1 MASRV
6 TIGQAAQLRYLET
19 YANRQTHSHKHP
31 EDQERVNMSTPIYLD
46 LVAMVAPA
54 LSLWLLIRQKPSFV
68 GIARRNLI
76 RLNIYFF
83 LILAADIDRI
93 LAQSSIATYVMLFG
107 FFLVAMNF
115 GHAAAVVQ
123 FCPDARTWGESM
135 KIILKRTMLF
145 PLFLLIL
152 GTWLA
157 VTLTF
162 EPVTSSLTMYG
173 NEAYVLPAFP
183 SWYIALTAAVAA
195 PIILY
200 PSLLLLSSLRRAQTS
215 YTRNSLLLM
224 LSSWLCFPTVGL
236 VVFFLLSPMIPFSYE
251 LGLIISSA
259 LYCLLAISIRTLPGT
274 TRFLK
279 SSLFPQSLI
288 KLGKRYLVLH
298 DSGMRSISFLSS
310 AFRSTIEAGA
320 KVVLKSPATWLVEG
334 LSRNDSRFNEWAEN
348 GKFVTSSASSDDK
361 RSGKEG
367 LSDKFGLSQTA
378 TVFVKE
384 LERQDL
390 QDSIMSNPS
399 DSRNEPEAEVLLL
412 ESSQAPRPQV
422 AEFLQKN
429 GDVELV
435 NLSEASDP
443 FSTLVN
449 MDHPRIEGSK
459 ILLEYSSNSNFED
472 LVKKFFDEGIANA
485 EMCALF
491 TSKSSKLYRALKGK
505 RMVRIVAASS
515 LVSAPD
521 ESPDG
526 EIQIP
531 DKELGLVTSLVTN
544 LFENNKSVALS
555 FVFDSI
561 SELIRGE
568 RWEQVYSGIK
578 QLIELLSP
586 STVTAIFLVNKE
598 TTEGRFLGALR
609 GLFSVQMRLD
619 DTENQGLRVVK
630 AEF

>member
-1 MASRV
+1 
-6 TIGQAAQLRYLET
+6 
-19 YANRQTHSHKHP
+19 
-31 EDQERVNMSTPIYLD
+31 MSTPVYLD

-83 LILAADIDRI
+83 LILAADIGRI
-93 LAQSSIATYVMLFG
+93 IAQSSIATYVMLVG

-115 GHAAAVVQ
+115 GHAAAVVEL
-123 FCPDARTWGESM
+123 CPDARTWGESM

-152 GTWLA
+152 GIWLA

-162 EPVTSSLTMYG
+162 EPVTSSLTTYG

-183 SWYIALTAAVAA
+183 TWYIALTVAVAA
-195 PIILY
+195 PVVLY
-200 PSLLLLSSLRRAQTS
+200 PSLLLLSSLRRAQAS

-251 LGLIISSA
+251 LGLILSSA

-279 SSLFPQSLI
+279 TSLFPQSLI
-288 KLGKRYLVLH
+288 KFGKRYLVLH
-298 DSGMRSISFLSS
+298 DTSMRSISFLSS

-320 KVVLKSPATWLVEG
+320 KVVLRSPATWLVEG
-334 LSRNDSRFNEWAEN
+334 LSRNDSRFKEWAEN
-348 GKFVTSSASSDDK
+348 GKFVTSAHSDDK
-361 RSGKEG
+361 RFAKEG

-390 QDSIMSNPS
+390 LDSVVSIAS

-422 AEFLQKN
+422 ADFLQKN

-449 MDHPRIEGSK
+449 LDHQRIEGSK
-459 ILLEYSSNSNFED
+459 ILLEYSSNSGFED

-485 EMCALF
+485 EMCTLF

-505 RMVRIVAASS
+505 RMVRIIAASS

-521 ESPDG
+521 ELPDG

-531 DKELGLVTSLVTN
+531 DKELGLVTSLVTD

-561 SELIRGE
+561 TELIRGE
-568 RWEQVYSGIK
+568 RWEQIYSGIK
-578 QLIELLSP
+578 QLIELLNP
-586 STVTAIFLVNKE
+586 STVTAIFLVSKE
-598 TTEGRFLGALR
+598 TTEERFLGALR

>member
-1 MASRV
+1 MKPPPIS
-6 TIGQAAQLRYLET
+6 
-19 YANRQTHSHKHP
+19 NTHSRTPRGPRKG
-31 EDQERVNMSTPIYLD
+31 NMSIPVYLD
-46 LVAMVAPA
+46 LVAMVAPT

-76 RLNIYFF
+76 QLNIYFF

-93 LAQSSIATYVMLFG
+93 LTQSIIAAYVMLAG

-123 FCPDARTWGESM
+123 FCPEARTWGESM
-135 KIILKRTMLF
+135 KVIFKRTMLF

-152 GTWLA
+152 GTWLV
-157 VTLTF
+157 VTLAF
-162 EPVTSSLTMYG
+162 EPVTSSLTFYG

-183 SWYIALTAAVAA
+183 TWYIGFTFAVAA
-195 PIILY
+195 PIVLY
-200 PSLLLLSSLRRAQTS
+200 PSLLLLSSLHRAQTS

-251 LGLIISSA
+251 LGLILSSA

-279 SSLFPQSLI
+279 TSLFPQSLI
-288 KLGKRYLVLH
+288 KFGKRYLVLH
-298 DSGMRSISFLSS
+298 DTSMRSISFLSS

-334 LSRNDSRFNEWAEN
+334 LSRNDSRFKEWAEN
-348 GKFVTSSASSDDK
+348 GKFVTSSAHSDDK
-361 RSGKEG
+361 RSAKEG
-367 LSDKFGLSQTA
+367 LSEKFGLSQTA

-390 QDSIMSNPS
+390 QGSMVSIARDSK
-399 DSRNEPEAEVLLL
+399 NEPEAEVLLL
-412 ESSQAPRPQV
+412 ESNQAPRPQV
-422 AEFLQKN
+422 ADFLQKN

-449 MDHPRIEGSK
+449 LDHPRIEGSK

-485 EMCALF
+485 EMCTLF

-505 RMVRIVAASS
+505 RMVRIIAASS

-521 ESPDG
+521 ELPDG

-531 DKELGLVTSLVTN
+531 DKELGLVTSLVTD

-561 SELIRGE
+561 TELIRGE

-578 QLIELLSP
+578 QLIELLNP
-586 STVTAIFLVNKE
+586 STVTAIFLVSKE
-598 TTEGRFLGALR
+598 TTEERFLGALR

>member
-1 MASRV
+1 
-6 TIGQAAQLRYLET
+6 
-19 YANRQTHSHKHP
+19 
-31 EDQERVNMSTPIYLD
+31 MSTPLYLD

-83 LILAADIDRI
+83 LILAADIGRI
-93 LAQSSIATYVMLFG
+93 IAQSSIATYVMLVG

-123 FCPDARTWGESM
+123 FCPEARTWGESM

-152 GTWLA
+152 GIWLA

-183 SWYIALTAAVAA
+183 TWYIALTVAVAA
-195 PIILY
+195 PVVLY

-251 LGLIISSA
+251 LGLILSSA

-279 SSLFPQSLI
+279 TSLFPQSLI
-288 KLGKRYLVLH
+288 KFGKRYLVLH
-298 DSGMRSISFLSS
+298 DTSMRSISFLSS

-334 LSRNDSRFNEWAEN
+334 LSRNDSRFKEWTEN
-348 GKFVTSSASSDDK
+348 GKFVTSSARSDDK
-361 RSGKEG
+361 RFGKEG

-390 QDSIMSNPS
+390 QGSMVSIARDSK
-399 DSRNEPEAEVLLL
+399 NEPEAEVLLL

-422 AEFLQKN
+422 ADFLQKN

-449 MDHPRIEGSK
+449 LDHPRIEGSK

-485 EMCALF
+485 EMCTLF

-521 ESPDG
+521 ETPDG

-531 DKELGLVTSLVTN
+531 DKELGLVTSLVTD

-561 SELIRGE
+561 TELIRGE

-586 STVTAIFLVNKE
+586 STVTAIFLVSKE
-598 TTEGRFLGALR
+598 TTEERFLGALR

-619 DTENQGLRVVK
+619 DTEGQALRVVK

>member
-1 MASRV
+1 
-6 TIGQAAQLRYLET
+6 
-19 YANRQTHSHKHP
+19 
-31 EDQERVNMSTPIYLD
+31 MSTPLYLD

-83 LILAADIDRI
+83 LILAADIGRI
-93 LAQSSIATYVMLFG
+93 IAQSNIATYVMLVG

-123 FCPDARTWGESM
+123 FCPEARTWGESM

-152 GTWLA
+152 GIWLA

-183 SWYIALTAAVAA
+183 TWYIALTVAVAA
-195 PIILY
+195 PVVLY

-251 LGLIISSA
+251 LGLILSSA

-279 SSLFPQSLI
+279 TSLFPQSLI
-288 KLGKRYLVLH
+288 KFGKRYLVLH
-298 DSGMRSISFLSS
+298 DTSMRSISFLSS

-334 LSRNDSRFNEWAEN
+334 LSRNDSRFKEWAEN
-348 GKFVTSSASSDDK
+348 GKFVTSSAHSDDK
-361 RSGKEG
+361 RSAKEG
-367 LSDKFGLSQTA
+367 LSEKFGLSQTA

-390 QDSIMSNPS
+390 QGSMVSIARDSK
-399 DSRNEPEAEVLLL
+399 NEPEAEVLLL
-412 ESSQAPRPQV
+412 ESNQAPRPQV
-422 AEFLQKN
+422 ADFLQKN

-449 MDHPRIEGSK
+449 LDHPRIEGSK

-485 EMCALF
+485 EMCTLF

-521 ESPDG
+521 ETPDG

-531 DKELGLVTSLVTN
+531 DKELGLVTSLVTD

-561 SELIRGE
+561 TELIRGE

-586 STVTAIFLVNKE
+586 STVTAIFLVSKE
-598 TTEGRFLGALR
+598 TTEERFLGALR

>member
-1 MASRV
+1 
-6 TIGQAAQLRYLET
+6 
-19 YANRQTHSHKHP
+19 
-31 EDQERVNMSTPIYLD
+31 MSTPVYLD

-54 LSLWLLIRQKPSFV
+54 LSILLLIRQKPSFV
-68 GIARRNLI
+68 GIARDNLI

-83 LILAADIDRI
+83 LILAADIYRVM
-93 LAQSSIATYVMLFG
+93 AQSTVATYVMLGG
-107 FFLVAMNF
+107 FALIAMTF
-115 GHAAAVVQ
+115 GHASAVVQ
-123 FCPDARTWGESM
+123 FCPEARTLGESI
-135 KIILKRTMLF
+135 KIILRRTMLF
-145 PLFLLIL
+145 PMFNLTVLL
-152 GTWLA
+152 WLA
-157 VTLTF
+157 VTLTMG
-162 EPVTSSLTMYG
+162 PVTSSLTMYG
-173 NEAYVLPAFP
+173 TEAYVLPTFP
-183 SWYIALTAAVAA
+183 TWYIALTAAVAT
-195 PIILY
+195 PIVLY
-200 PSLLLLSSLRRAQTS
+200 PSLLLLSALRRAQTS

-224 LSSWLCFPTVGL
+224 MASWICFPTVGL
-236 VVFFLLSPMIPFSYE
+236 VVFFLLSPMIPFAYE

-259 LYCLLAISIRTLPGT
+259 LYCMLAISIRTLPRT

-288 KLGKRYLVLH
+288 KFGKRYLILH
-298 DSGMRSISFLSS
+298 DSSMRSISFLSS

-320 KVVLKSPATWLVEG
+320 KVVLNSPATWLVDG
-334 LSRNDSRFNEWAEN
+334 LSRNDSRFNQWAEN
-348 GKFVTSSASSDDK
+348 GKFVTTAANSDEK

-390 QDSIMSNPS
+390 QGSMASIARDSKS
-399 DSRNEPEAEVLLL
+399 EPEAEVLLL
-412 ESSQAPRPQV
+412 ESRKAPRPQV

-429 GDVELV
+429 ADVELV

-449 MDHPRIEGSK
+449 RDHPRIEGSK

-472 LVKKFFDEGIANA
+472 IVGKFFDEGIANA
-485 EMCALF
+485 EMCSLF

-521 ESPDG
+521 ESADG

-531 DKELGLVTSLVTN
+531 DKELGLVTSLVTD

-561 SELIRGE
+561 TELIRGE

-598 TTEGRFLGALR
+598 TTEERFLGALR
-609 GLFSVQMRLD
+609 GLFSVQMRLE
-619 DTENQGLRVVK
+619 DTEGQALRVVK

>member
-1 MASRV
+1 M
-6 TIGQAAQLRYLET
+6 
-19 YANRQTHSHKHP
+19 
-31 EDQERVNMSTPIYLD
+31 
-46 LVAMVAPA
+46 
-54 LSLWLLIRQKPSFV
+54 
-68 GIARRNLI
+68 
-76 RLNIYFF
+76 
-83 LILAADIDRI
+83 
-93 LAQSSIATYVMLFG
+93 AQSTVATYVMLGG
-107 FFLVAMNF
+107 FALIAMTF
-115 GHAAAVVQ
+115 GHASAVVQ
-123 FCPDARTWGESM
+123 FCPEARTLAESI
-135 KIILKRTMLF
+135 KIILRRTMLF
-145 PLFLLIL
+145 PMFNLTVLL
-152 GTWLA
+152 WLA
-157 VTLTF
+157 VTLTMG
-162 EPVTSSLTMYG
+162 PVTSSLTMYG
-173 NEAYVLPAFP
+173 TEAYALPTFP
-183 SWYIALTAAVAA
+183 TWYIALTAAVAA
-195 PIILY
+195 PIVLY
-200 PSLLLLSSLRRAQTS
+200 PSLLLLSALRRAQTS

-224 LSSWLCFPTVGL
+224 LASWICFPTVGL
-236 VVFFLLSPMIPFSYE
+236 VVFFLLSPMIPFAYE

-259 LYCLLAISIRTLPGT
+259 LYCMLVISIRTLPGT

-288 KLGKRYLVLH
+288 KFGKRYLILH
-298 DSGMRSISFLSS
+298 DTSMRSISFLSS

-320 KVVLKSPATWLVEG
+320 KVVLNSPATWLVDG
-334 LSRNDSRFNEWAEN
+334 LSRNDSRFNQWAEN
-348 GKFVTSSASSDDK
+348 GKFVTTSANSDEK

-390 QDSIMSNPS
+390 QGSMASIARDSKS
-399 DSRNEPEAEVLLL
+399 ELEAEVLLL
-412 ESSQAPRPQV
+412 ESRKAPRPQV

-429 GDVELV
+429 ADVELV

-449 MDHPRIEGSK
+449 RDHPRIEGSK

-472 LVKKFFDEGIANA
+472 IVRKFFDEGIANA

-521 ESPDG
+521 ESADG

-531 DKELGLVTSLVTN
+531 DKELGLVTSLITD

-555 FVFDSI
+555 IVFDSI
-561 SELIRGE
+561 VELIRGE

-619 DTENQGLRVVK
+619 ETEGQGLTVVK
-630 AEF
+630 SEF

>member
-1 MASRV
+1 
-6 TIGQAAQLRYLET
+6 
-19 YANRQTHSHKHP
+19 
-31 EDQERVNMSTPIYLD
+31 MSIPVYLD

-54 LSLWLLIRQKPSFV
+54 LSLVLLVRQKPSFV
-68 GIARRNLI
+68 GIAQRNLI

-93 LAQSSIATYVMLFG
+93 LTQSILATYVMLVG

-123 FCPDARTWGESM
+123 FCPEARTWGESM
-135 KIILKRTMLF
+135 RIILKRTVLF

-157 VTLTF
+157 VTLTI
-162 EPVTSSLTMYG
+162 EPVTSSLTSYG
-173 NEAYVLPAFP
+173 NEAYVLPVFP
-183 SWYIALTAAVAA
+183 TWYVALTAAFAV
-195 PIILY
+195 PIVLY
-200 PSLLLLSSLRRAQTS
+200 PSLLLLSSLRRVQTS

-236 VVFFLLSPMIPFSYE
+236 VIFFLLSPGIPFSYE
-251 LGLIISSA
+251 MGLIISSS
-259 LYCLLAISIRTLPGT
+259 LYCLLAISLRTLPGT

-288 KLGKRYLVLH
+288 KFGKRYLVLH
-298 DSGMRSISFLSS
+298 DTGTRTISFLSS

-320 KVVLKSPATWLVEG
+320 RVVLKSPATWLVEG
-334 LSRNDSRFNEWAEN
+334 LSHNDSRFNEWAEN
-348 GKFVTSSASSDDK
+348 GKFVKSSAGSDDK
-361 RSGKEG
+361 KSGNEG

-378 TVFVKE
+378 TVFVRE

-390 QDSIMSNPS
+390 QGSMGSMARESKP
-399 DSRNEPEAEVLLL
+399 NEPEAEMFLL
-412 ESSQAPRPQV
+412 ESSQAPRLQV
-422 AEFLQKN
+422 ADFLQRN
-429 GDVELV
+429 RDVELV

-449 MDHPRIEGSK
+449 LDHQKMEGSK
-459 ILLEYSSNSNFED
+459 ILLEYSSNANFED
-472 LVKKFFDEGIANA
+472 VVNKFFDEGIANA

-505 RMVRIVAASS
+505 RMVRVVAASS
-515 LVSAPD
+515 LVSVPD
-521 ESPDG
+521 ELPDG

-531 DKELGLVTSLVTN
+531 DKELGLVTSLLTE
-544 LFENNKSVALS
+544 FYENNKSVALS

-561 SELIRGE
+561 TELIRGE
-568 RWEQVYSGIK
+568 RWEQVYAGIK
-578 QLIELLSP
+578 QLIELLNP
-586 STVTAIFLVNKE
+586 STITAIFLVN
-598 TTEGRFLGALR
+598 TEPTEPRFLGALR
-609 GLFSVQMRLD
+609 GLFSVQMKLG
-619 DTENQGLRVVK
+619 EVGSQALRVAK

>member
-1 MASRV
+1 
-6 TIGQAAQLRYLET
+6 
-19 YANRQTHSHKHP
+19 
-31 EDQERVNMSTPIYLD
+31 MSIPVYLD
-46 LVAMVAPA
+46 LVAMLAPA
-54 LSLWLLIRQKPSFV
+54 LSLWLLVRQKPSFV

-83 LILAADIDRI
+83 LILAADIGRI
-93 LAQSSIATYVMLFG
+93 LTQSILATYIMLVG

-123 FCPDARTWGESM
+123 FCPEARTWGESVR
-135 KIILKRTMLF
+135 IIFKRTMLF

-152 GTWLA
+152 GAWLA
-157 VTLTF
+157 VTLAF
-162 EPVTSSLTMYG
+162 EPVTSSLTSYG
-173 NEAYVLPAFP
+173 NEAYVLPSFP
-183 SWYIALTAAVAA
+183 TWYIAFTAIIAI
-195 PIILY
+195 PIVLY
-200 PSLLLLSSLRRAQTS
+200 PSLLLLSSMSRAQPS

-236 VVFFLLSPMIPFSYE
+236 VIFFLLSPTIPFSYE
-251 LGLIISSA
+251 LGLIISSS
-259 LYCLLAISIRTLPGT
+259 LYCLLAISLRTLPGT

-279 SSLFPQSLI
+279 GSFFPQSLI
-288 KLGKRYLVLH
+288 KFGKRYLVLH
-298 DSGMRSISFLSS
+298 DTGTRSISFLSS

-320 KVVLKSPATWLVEG
+320 RVVLKSPATWLVEG
-334 LSRNDSRFNEWAEN
+334 LSHNDSRFREWTEN
-348 GKFVTSSASSDDK
+348 GKFVTSSAGPDDRK
-361 RSGKEG
+361 SGSEG

-378 TVFVKE
+378 TVFVRE

-390 QDSIMSNPS
+390 QGLMGSIAKESKP
-399 DSRNEPEAEVLLL
+399 NEPDAEMFLL

-422 AEFLQKN
+422 ADFLQRN
-429 GDVELV
+429 RDLELV

-443 FSTLVN
+443 FSALVN
-449 MDHPRIEGSK
+449 LNHQKMEGSK
-459 ILLEYSSNSNFED
+459 ILLEYSSNANFED
-472 LVKKFFDEGIANA
+472 LVSKFFDEGIANA

-505 RMVRIVAASS
+505 RMVRVVAASS
-515 LVSAPD
+515 LVSVPD
-521 ESPDG
+521 ELPGG

-531 DKELGLVTSLVTN
+531 DKELGLVTSLVTE
-544 LFENNKSVALS
+544 FYENNTSVALS

-578 QLIELLSP
+578 QLIELLNP
-586 STVTAIFLVNKE
+586 STITAIFLVNTE
-598 TTEGRFLGALR
+598 TTEPRFLGALR
-609 GLFSVQMRLD
+609 GLFSVQMKLG
-619 DTENQGLRVVK
+619 EVGSQPLRVAK

>member
-1 MASRV
+1 
-6 TIGQAAQLRYLET
+6 
-19 YANRQTHSHKHP
+19 
-31 EDQERVNMSTPIYLD
+31 MSTPLYLD

-83 LILAADIDRI
+83 LILAADIGRI
-93 LAQSSIATYVMLFG
+93 IAQSSIATYVMLVG

-123 FCPDARTWGESM
+123 FCPEARTWGESM

-152 GTWLA
+152 GIWLA

-183 SWYIALTAAVAA
+183 TWYIALTVAVAA
-195 PIILY
+195 PVVLY

-251 LGLIISSA
+251 LGLILSSA

-279 SSLFPQSLI
+279 TSLFPQSLI
-288 KLGKRYLVLH
+288 KFGKRYLVLH
-298 DSGMRSISFLSS
+298 DTSMRSISFLSS

-320 KVVLKSPATWLVEG
+320 KVVLKSSATWLVDG
-334 LSRNDSRFNEWAEN
+334 LSRNDSRFKEWTEN
-348 GKFVTSSASSDDK
+348 GKFVTSSARSDDK
-361 RSGKEG
+361 RFGKEG

-390 QDSIMSNPS
+390 QGSMVSIARDSK
-399 DSRNEPEAEVLLL
+399 NEPEAEVLLL

-422 AEFLQKN
+422 ADFLQKN

-449 MDHPRIEGSK
+449 LDHPRIEGSK

-485 EMCALF
+485 EMCTLF

-521 ESPDG
+521 ETPDG

-531 DKELGLVTSLVTN
+531 DKELGLVTSLVTD

-561 SELIRGE
+561 TELIRGE

-586 STVTAIFLVNKE
+586 STVTAIFLVSKE
-598 TTEGRFLGALR
+598 TTEERFLGALR

>member
-1 MASRV
+1 
-6 TIGQAAQLRYLET
+6 
-19 YANRQTHSHKHP
+19 
-31 EDQERVNMSTPIYLD
+31 MSTPLYLD

-83 LILAADIDRI
+83 LILAADIGRI
-93 LAQSSIATYVMLFG
+93 IAQSNIATYVMLVG

-123 FCPDARTWGESM
+123 FCPEARTWGESM

-152 GTWLA
+152 GIWLA

-183 SWYIALTAAVAA
+183 TWYIAFTVAVAV
-195 PIILY
+195 PVVLY

-224 LSSWLCFPTVGL
+224 LSSWLCFPTAGL

-279 SSLFPQSLI
+279 TSLFPQSLI
-288 KLGKRYLVLH
+288 KFRKRYLVLH
-298 DSGMRSISFLSS
+298 DTSMRSISFLSS

-320 KVVLKSPATWLVEG
+320 KVVLKSSAAWLVEG
-334 LSRNDSRFNEWAEN
+334 LSRNDSRFKEWTEN
-348 GKFVTSSASSDDK
+348 GKFVTFSARSDDK
-361 RSGKEG
+361 RFGKEG

-390 QDSIMSNPS
+390 QGSMVSIARDSK
-399 DSRNEPEAEVLLL
+399 NEPEAEVLLL

-422 AEFLQKN
+422 ADFLQKN

-449 MDHPRIEGSK
+449 LDHPRIEGSK

-472 LVKKFFDEGIANA
+472 LVKKLFDEGIANA
-485 EMCALF
+485 EMCTLF

-521 ESPDG
+521 ETPDG

-531 DKELGLVTSLVTN
+531 DKELGLVTSLVTD

-561 SELIRGE
+561 TELIRGE

-586 STVTAIFLVNKE
+586 STVTAIFLVSKE
-598 TTEGRFLGALR
+598 TTEERFLGALR

-619 DTENQGLRVVK
+619 DTEGQALRVVK

>member
-1 MASRV
+1 
-6 TIGQAAQLRYLET
+6 
-19 YANRQTHSHKHP
+19 
-31 EDQERVNMSTPIYLD
+31 MSTPVYLD
-46 LVAMVAPA
+46 LVAMISPA
-54 LSLWLLIRQKPSFV
+54 LSIWLLIRQKPSFV
-68 GIARRNLI
+68 GIALRNLI
-76 RLNIYFF
+76 AVNIYFF

-93 LAQSSIATYVMLFG
+93 LAQSTIATFVMLVG
-107 FFLVAMNF
+107 FFLAATNF

-123 FCPDARTWGESM
+123 FCPEARTWGESM
-135 KIILKRTMLF
+135 KVIFKRTILF

-162 EPVTSSLTMYG
+162 VPVTSSLTSYG

-183 SWYIALTAAVAA
+183 TWYITFSVALAV
-195 PIILY
+195 PIVLY

-236 VVFFLLSPMIPFSYE
+236 AVFFLLSPIIPFSYE

-288 KLGKRYLVLH
+288 KFGKRYLVLH
-298 DSGMRSISFLSS
+298 DAGMRTITFLSS
-310 AFRSTIEAGA
+310 AFRSTIDAGA
-320 KVVLKSPATWLVEG
+320 KVVLKSSAPWLVEG
-334 LSRNDSRFNEWAEN
+334 LSRNDSRFNEWTEN

-361 RSGKEG
+361 RSGREG

-390 QDSIMSNPS
+390 QGSMGSIARDSK
-399 DSRNEPEAEVLLL
+399 NEPEAEVLLL
-412 ESSQAPRPQV
+412 ESSKAPRPQV

-429 GDVELV
+429 RDVELV

-449 MDHPRIEGSK
+449 LDHPRIEGSK

-485 EMCALF
+485 EMCTLF

-505 RMVRIVAASS
+505 RMLRIVAASS

-531 DKELGLVTSLVTN
+531 DKELGLVTSLVTD
-544 LFENNKSVALS
+544 FYEHNKSVALS
-555 FVFDSI
+555 LVFDSI
-561 SELIRGE
+561 TELIRGE

-586 STVTAIFLVNKE
+586 STITAIFLVNTE
-598 TTEGRFLGALR
+598 TTEPRFLGALR
-609 GLFSVQMRLD
+609 GLFSVQMKLG
-619 DTENQGLRVVK
+619 EVGSQALRVVK

>member
-1 MASRV
+1 
-6 TIGQAAQLRYLET
+6 
-19 YANRQTHSHKHP
+19 
-31 EDQERVNMSTPIYLD
+31 MSTPVYLD

-93 LAQSSIATYVMLFG
+93 LAQNTIATYAMLIG

-123 FCPDARTWGESM
+123 FCPEARTWGESM

-152 GTWLA
+152 GTWL
-157 VTLTF
+157 VITLAF
-162 EPVTSSLTMYG
+162 EPVTSSLTSYG
-173 NEAYVLPAFP
+173 NEAYALPSFP
-183 SWYIALTAAVAA
+183 SWYVALTAILAI

-200 PSLLLLSSLRRAQTS
+200 PSLLLLSSLRHAQTS

-236 VVFFLLSPMIPFSYE
+236 VIFFLLSPMIPFSYE

-259 LYCLLAISIRTLPGT
+259 LYCLLAISLRTLPGT

-288 KLGKRYLVLH
+288 KFGKRYLVLH
-298 DSGMRSISFLSS
+298 DSGMRTISFLSS
-310 AFRSTIEAGA
+310 AFRSTIDAGA

-348 GKFVTSSASSDDK
+348 GKFVTASAGSEDK
-361 RSGKEG
+361 KSGNEG

-390 QDSIMSNPS
+390 KGLMGSIAKESKNP
-399 DSRNEPEAEVLLL
+399 DEPEAEMFLL
-412 ESSQAPRPQV
+412 ESSQAPRLQV
-422 AEFLQKN
+422 ADFLQMN
-429 GDVELV
+429 RDVELV

-449 MDHPRIEGSK
+449 LNHQKMEGSK
-459 ILLEYSSNSNFED
+459 ILLEYSSNANFED
-472 LVKKFFDEGIANA
+472 LVSKFFDEGIANA

-505 RMVRIVAASS
+505 RMVRVVAASS
-515 LVSAPD
+515 LVSVPD
-521 ESPDG
+521 ELPDG

-531 DKELGLVTSLVTN
+531 DKELGLVTSLVTE
-544 LFENNKSVALS
+544 FYENNKSVALS

-586 STVTAIFLVNKE
+586 STITAIFLVNTE
-598 TTEGRFLGALR
+598 TTEPRFLGALK
-609 GLFSVQMRLD
+609 GLFSVQMKLG
-619 DTENQGLRVVK
+619 EVGNQALRVAK

>member
-1 MASRV
+1 
-6 TIGQAAQLRYLET
+6 
-19 YANRQTHSHKHP
+19 
-31 EDQERVNMSTPIYLD
+31 MSTPIYLD

-390 QDSIMSNPS
+390 QDSIVSNPS

-449 MDHPRIEGSK
+449 LDHPRIEGSK

>member
-1 MASRV
+1 
-6 TIGQAAQLRYLET
+6 
-19 YANRQTHSHKHP
+19 
-31 EDQERVNMSTPIYLD
+31 MSTPIYLD

-54 LSLWLLIRQKPSFV
+54 LSIWLLTRQKPSFV
-68 GIARRNLI
+68 GIARHNLI

-93 LAQSSIATYVMLFG
+93 LTQSTIATYVMLVG
-107 FFLVAMNF
+107 FSLIAMNF

-123 FCPDARTWGESM
+123 FCPEAKTLGESL
-135 KIILKRTMLF
+135 KIIFKRTMLF

-152 GTWLA
+152 GIWLA

-173 NEAYVLPAFP
+173 NEAYVVPSFP
-183 SWYIALTAAVAA
+183 TWYLALTVAVAA
-195 PIILY
+195 PVVLY

-236 VVFFLLSPMIPFSYE
+236 VGFFLLSPMIPFSYE

-259 LYCLLAISIRTLPGT
+259 LYGLLAISIRTLPGPA
-274 TRFLK
+274 RFLK
-279 SSLFPQSLI
+279 TGLFPQSLI
-288 KLGKRYLVLH
+288 KFGKRYLVLH
-298 DSGMRSISFLSS
+298 DTSMRSISFLSS

-320 KVVLKSPATWLVEG
+320 KVVFRSPATWLVEG
-334 LSRNDSRFNEWAEN
+334 LSRNDSRFNEWAEK

-390 QDSIMSNPS
+390 QGSMVSIARDSK
-399 DSRNEPEAEVLLL
+399 NEPEAEVLLL
-412 ESSQAPRPQV
+412 ESIQAPRPQV
-422 AEFLQKN
+422 ADFLQKN

-435 NLSEASDP
+435 NLSDASDP

-449 MDHPRIEGSK
+449 LDHRRIEGSK
-459 ILLEYSSNSNFED
+459 ILLEYSSNSNLED

-485 EMCALF
+485 EMCTLF

-521 ESPDG
+521 ELPDG

-531 DKELGLVTSLVTN
+531 DKELGLVTLLVTD

-561 SELIRGE
+561 TELIRGE

-598 TTEGRFLGALR
+598 TTEERFLGALR

-619 DTENQGLRVVK
+619 DTEGQALRVVK

>member
-1 MASRV
+1 
-6 TIGQAAQLRYLET
+6 
-19 YANRQTHSHKHP
+19 
-31 EDQERVNMSTPIYLD
+31 MSTPLYLD

-83 LILAADIDRI
+83 LILAADIGRI
-93 LAQSSIATYVMLFG
+93 IAQSSIATYVMLVG

-123 FCPDARTWGESM
+123 FCPEARTWGESM

-152 GTWLA
+152 GIWLA

-183 SWYIALTAAVAA
+183 TWYIALTVAVAA
-195 PIILY
+195 PVVLY

-251 LGLIISSA
+251 LGLILSSA

-279 SSLFPQSLI
+279 TSLFPQSLI
-288 KLGKRYLVLH
+288 KFGKRYLVLH
-298 DSGMRSISFLSS
+298 DTSMRSISFLSS

-320 KVVLKSPATWLVEG
+320 KVVLKSSAAWLVEG
-334 LSRNDSRFNEWAEN
+334 LSRNDSRFKEWTEN
-348 GKFVTSSASSDDK
+348 GKFVTSSARSDDK
-361 RSGKEG
+361 RFGKEG

-390 QDSIMSNPS
+390 QGSMVSIARDSK
-399 DSRNEPEAEVLLL
+399 NEPEAEVLLL

-422 AEFLQKN
+422 ADFLQKN

-449 MDHPRIEGSK
+449 LDHPKIEGSK

-485 EMCALF
+485 EMCTLF

-521 ESPDG
+521 ETPDG

-531 DKELGLVTSLVTN
+531 DKELGLVTSLVTD

-561 SELIRGE
+561 TELIRGE

-586 STVTAIFLVNKE
+586 STVTAIFLVSKE
-598 TTEGRFLGALR
+598 TTEERFLGALR

-619 DTENQGLRVVK
+619 DTEGQALRVVK

>member
-1 MASRV
+1 
-6 TIGQAAQLRYLET
+6 
-19 YANRQTHSHKHP
+19 
-31 EDQERVNMSTPIYLD
+31 MSTPLYLD

-83 LILAADIDRI
+83 LILAADIGRI
-93 LAQSSIATYVMLFG
+93 IAQSSIATYVMLVG

-123 FCPDARTWGESM
+123 FCPEARTWGESM

-152 GTWLA
+152 GIWLA

-183 SWYIALTAAVAA
+183 TWYIALTVAVAA
-195 PIILY
+195 PVVLY

-251 LGLIISSA
+251 LGLILSSA

-279 SSLFPQSLI
+279 TSLFPQGLI
-288 KLGKRYLVLH
+288 KFGKRYLVLH
-298 DSGMRSISFLSS
+298 DTSMRSISFLSS

-320 KVVLKSPATWLVEG
+320 KVVLKSSATWLVDG
-334 LSRNDSRFNEWAEN
+334 LSRNDSRFKEWTEN
-348 GKFVTSSASSDDK
+348 GKFVTSSARSDDK
-361 RSGKEG
+361 RFGKEG

-390 QDSIMSNPS
+390 QGSMVSIARDSK
-399 DSRNEPEAEVLLL
+399 NEPEAEVLLL

-422 AEFLQKN
+422 ADFLQKN

-449 MDHPRIEGSK
+449 LDHPKIEGSK

-485 EMCALF
+485 EMCTLF

-521 ESPDG
+521 ETPDG

-531 DKELGLVTSLVTN
+531 DKELGLVTSLVTD

-561 SELIRGE
+561 TELIRGE

-586 STVTAIFLVNKE
+586 STVTAIFLVSKE
-598 TTEGRFLGALR
+598 TTEERFLGALR

-619 DTENQGLRVVK
+619 DTEGQALRVVK

>member
-1 MASRV
+1 MFIPA
-6 TIGQAAQLRYLET
+6 
-19 YANRQTHSHKHP
+19 
-31 EDQERVNMSTPIYLD
+31 YLD

-54 LSLWLLIRQKPSFV
+54 LSLGLLIRQKPSFV
-68 GIARRNLI
+68 GIAQRNLI

-83 LILAADIDRI
+83 LILAADIGRI
-93 LAQSSIATYVMLFG
+93 LTQSILATYVMLVG

-123 FCPDARTWGESM
+123 FCPEARTWGESM
-135 KIILKRTMLF
+135 RIIFKRTMLF

-152 GTWLA
+152 GAWLA
-157 VTLTF
+157 VTLAF
-162 EPVTSSLTMYG
+162 EPVTSSLTSYG
-173 NEAYVLPAFP
+173 NEAYVLPSFP
-183 SWYIALTAAVAA
+183 TWYIAFTAIIAI
-195 PIILY
+195 PIVLY
-200 PSLLLLSSLRRAQTS
+200 PSLLLLSSMSRAQPS

-236 VVFFLLSPMIPFSYE
+236 VIFFLLSPTIPFSYE
-251 LGLIISSA
+251 LGLIISSS
-259 LYCLLAISIRTLPGT
+259 LYCLLAISLRTLPGT

-279 SSLFPQSLI
+279 GSLFPQSLI
-288 KLGKRYLVLH
+288 KFGKRYLVLH
-298 DSGMRSISFLSS
+298 DTGTRSISFLSS

-320 KVVLKSPATWLVEG
+320 RVVLKSPATWLVEG
-334 LSRNDSRFNEWAEN
+334 LSHNDSRFREWTKN
-348 GKFVTSSASSDDK
+348 GKFVTSSAGPDDK
-361 RSGKEG
+361 KSGSEG

-378 TVFVKE
+378 TVFVRE

-390 QDSIMSNPS
+390 QGLMGSIAKESKP
-399 DSRNEPEAEVLLL
+399 NEPEAEMFLL

-422 AEFLQKN
+422 ADFLQRN
-429 GDVELV
+429 RDLELV

-443 FSTLVN
+443 FSALVN
-449 MDHPRIEGSK
+449 LNHQKMEGSK
-459 ILLEYSSNSNFED
+459 ILLEYSSNANFED
-472 LVKKFFDEGIANA
+472 LVSKFFDEGIANA

-505 RMVRIVAASS
+505 RMVRVVAASS
-515 LVSAPD
+515 LVSVPD
-521 ESPDG
+521 ELPGG

-531 DKELGLVTSLVTN
+531 DKELGLVTSLVTE
-544 LFENNKSVALS
+544 FYENNKSVALS

-586 STVTAIFLVNKE
+586 STITAIFLVNTE
-598 TTEGRFLGALR
+598 TTEPRFLGALR
-609 GLFSVQMRLD
+609 GLFSVQMKLG
-619 DTENQGLRVVK
+619 EVGNQALRVAK

>member
-1 MASRV
+1 
-6 TIGQAAQLRYLET
+6 
-19 YANRQTHSHKHP
+19 
-31 EDQERVNMSTPIYLD
+31 MSTPVYLD

-68 GIARRNLI
+68 GIAQRNLI

-93 LAQSSIATYVMLFG
+93 LSQSVAATYVMLFG
-107 FFLVAMNF
+107 FFLVAMSF

-123 FCPDARTWGESM
+123 LCPEARTWGESM
-135 KIILKRTMLF
+135 RTIFKRTMLF
-145 PLFLLIL
+145 PMFLLTL
-152 GTWLA
+152 GAWLA
-157 VTLTF
+157 VTLAF
-162 EPVTSSLTMYG
+162 DPVTSSLTLYG
-173 NEAYVLPAFP
+173 NESYTLPVFP
-183 SWYIALTAAVAA
+183 TWYIAVTVVLGA

-200 PSLLLLSSLRRAQTS
+200 PTLLLVSSLRHAQTS
-215 YTRNSLLLM
+215 YTRNTLLLM
-224 LSSWLCFPTVGL
+224 LASWFCFPTAGL
-236 VVFFLLSPMIPFSYE
+236 LIFFLISPVIPFSYE

-259 LYCLLAISIRTLPGT
+259 LYCMLAISMRTLPGT

-279 SSLFPQSLI
+279 STLFPQSLI
-288 KLGKRYLVLH
+288 KFGKRYLVLH
-298 DSGMRSISFLSS
+298 DTGSRTISFLSA

-320 KVVLKSPATWLVEG
+320 KVVLKSPSSWLLEG
-334 LSRNDSRFNEWAEN
+334 LSHSDSRFKEWTEN
-348 GKFVTSSASSDDK
+348 GKFVTSSTVSHDK
-361 RSGKEG
+361 SSGKEG

-390 QDSIMSNPS
+390 QGLIGSVAKESKNPS
-399 DSRNEPEAEVLLL
+399 EPEAEVFLL
-412 ESSQAPRPQV
+412 ESSKAPRPQV
-422 AEFLQKN
+422 ADFLQKN
-429 GDVELV
+429 ADVELV

-449 MDHPRIEGSK
+449 IDHPKIEGSK
-459 ILLEYSSNSNFED
+459 ILLEYSSNANFED

-531 DKELGLVTSLVTN
+531 DKELGLVTSLVTDF
-544 LFENNKSVALS
+544 FENNMSVALS

-561 SELIRGE
+561 TELIRGE

-586 STVTAIFLVNKE
+586 PTVTAIFLVNTE
-598 TTEGRFLGALR
+598 TTEPRFLGALR
-609 GLFSVQMRLD
+609 GLFSVQMRLG
-619 DTENQGLRVVK
+619 EPESQALRVTK

>member
-1 MASRV
+1 MR
-6 TIGQAAQLRYLET
+6 
-19 YANRQTHSHKHP
+19 
-31 EDQERVNMSTPIYLD
+31 
-46 LVAMVAPA
+46 
-54 LSLWLLIRQKPSFV
+54 
-68 GIARRNLI
+68 
-76 RLNIYFF
+76 
-83 LILAADIDRI
+83 
-93 LAQSSIATYVMLFG
+93 
-107 FFLVAMNF
+107 
-115 GHAAAVVQ
+115 
-123 FCPDARTWGESM
+123 
-135 KIILKRTMLF
+135 IILKRTVLF

-152 GTWLA
+152 GAWLA

-162 EPVTSSLTMYG
+162 QPVTSSLTSYG

-183 SWYIALTAAVAA
+183 TWYIALTAALAI
-195 PIILY
+195 PIVLY

-236 VVFFLLSPMIPFSYE
+236 VVFFLLSPTIPFAYE
-251 LGLIISSA
+251 LGLVVSSA
-259 LYCLLAISIRTLPGT
+259 FYCLLSVSIRNLPGPT
-274 TRFLK
+274 KFLK

-288 KLGKRYLVLH
+288 KFGKRYLVLH
-298 DSGMRSISFLSS
+298 DTGKRTISFLSS

-320 KVVLKSPATWLVEG
+320 KVVLKSPSTWLVEG

-348 GKFVTSSASSDDK
+348 GRFVTSSAVSDNR
-361 RSGKEG
+361 RSAKEG

-384 LERQDL
+384 LDREDL
-390 QDSIMSNPS
+390 QGSMGSFAKEPKNPS
-399 DSRNEPEAEVLLL
+399 EPEAEVLLL
-412 ESSQAPRPQV
+412 ESSKAPRPQV
-422 AEFLQKN
+422 ADFLQRNK
-429 GDVELV
+429 DVELV
-435 NLSEASDP
+435 NLSDASDP

-449 MDHPRIEGSK
+449 LSHSKIEGSK
-459 ILLEYSSNSNFED
+459 ILIEYSSNSNFED

-515 LVSAPD
+515 LVSTPD

-531 DKELGLVTSLVTN
+531 DKELGLVTSLVTD
-544 LFENNKSVALS
+544 FYENNKSVALS
-555 FVFDSI
+555 LVFDSI

-586 STVTAIFLVNKE
+586 STVTAIFLVNTE
-598 TTEGRFLGALR
+598 TTEPRFLGALR
-609 GLFSVQMRLD
+609 GLFSVQMKLD
-619 DTENQGLRVVK
+619 TGSQALKVAK

>member
-1 MASRV
+1 
-6 TIGQAAQLRYLET
+6 
-19 YANRQTHSHKHP
+19 
-31 EDQERVNMSTPIYLD
+31 MSTPIYLD

-83 LILAADIDRI
+83 LILAADIGRI
-93 LAQSSIATYVMLFG
+93 IAQSSIATYVMLVG

-123 FCPDARTWGESM
+123 FCPEARTWGESM
-135 KIILKRTMLF
+135 KIILKRTMSF

-152 GTWLA
+152 GIWLA

-183 SWYIALTAAVAA
+183 TWYIALTVAVAA
-195 PIILY
+195 PVVLY

-251 LGLIISSA
+251 LGLILSSA

-279 SSLFPQSLI
+279 TSLFPQSLI
-288 KLGKRYLVLH
+288 KFGKRYLVLH
-298 DSGMRSISFLSS
+298 DTSMRSISFLSS

-320 KVVLKSPATWLVEG
+320 KVVLKSSAAWLVEG
-334 LSRNDSRFNEWAEN
+334 LSRNDSRFKEWTEN
-348 GKFVTSSASSDDK
+348 GKFVTFSARSDDK
-361 RSGKEG
+361 RFGKEG

-390 QDSIMSNPS
+390 QGSMVSIARDSK
-399 DSRNEPEAEVLLL
+399 NEPEAEVLLL

-422 AEFLQKN
+422 ADFLQKN

-449 MDHPRIEGSK
+449 LDHPRIEGSK

-485 EMCALF
+485 EMCTLF

-521 ESPDG
+521 ETPDG

-531 DKELGLVTSLVTN
+531 DKELGLVTSLVTD

-561 SELIRGE
+561 TELIRGE

-586 STVTAIFLVNKE
+586 STVTAIFLVSKE
-598 TTEGRFLGALR
+598 TTEERFLGALR

-619 DTENQGLRVVK
+619 DTEGQALRVVK

>member
-1 MASRV
+1 
-6 TIGQAAQLRYLET
+6 
-19 YANRQTHSHKHP
+19 
-31 EDQERVNMSTPIYLD
+31 MSTPVYLD

-83 LILAADIDRI
+83 LILAADIGRI
-93 LAQSSIATYVMLFG
+93 IAQSSIATYVMLVG

-115 GHAAAVVQ
+115 GHAAAVVEL
-123 FCPDARTWGESM
+123 CPDARTWGESM

-152 GTWLA
+152 GIWLA

-162 EPVTSSLTMYG
+162 EPVTSSLTTYG

-183 SWYIALTAAVAA
+183 TWYIALTVAVAA
-195 PIILY
+195 PVVLY
-200 PSLLLLSSLRRAQTS
+200 PSLLLLSSLRRAQAS

-251 LGLIISSA
+251 LGLILSSA

-279 SSLFPQSLI
+279 TGLFPQSLI
-288 KLGKRYLVLH
+288 KFGKRYLVLH
-298 DSGMRSISFLSS
+298 DTSMRSISFLSS

-320 KVVLKSPATWLVEG
+320 KVVLRSPATWLVEG
-334 LSRNDSRFNEWAEN
+334 LSRNDSRFKEWAEN
-348 GKFVTSSASSDDK
+348 GKFVTSAHSDDK
-361 RSGKEG
+361 RFAKEG

-390 QDSIMSNPS
+390 LDSVVSIAS

-422 AEFLQKN
+422 ADFLQKN

-449 MDHPRIEGSK
+449 LDHQRIEGSK
-459 ILLEYSSNSNFED
+459 ILLEYSSNSGFED

-485 EMCALF
+485 EMCTLF

-505 RMVRIVAASS
+505 RMVRIIAASS

-521 ESPDG
+521 ELPDG

-531 DKELGLVTSLVTN
+531 DKELGLVTSLVTD
-544 LFENNKSVALS
+544 LDENNKSVALS

-561 SELIRGE
+561 TELIRGE
-568 RWEQVYSGIK
+568 RWEQIYSGIK
-578 QLIELLSP
+578 QLIELLNP
-586 STVTAIFLVNKE
+586 STVTAIFLVSKE
-598 TTEGRFLGALR
+598 TTEERFLGALR

>member
-1 MASRV
+1 
-6 TIGQAAQLRYLET
+6 
-19 YANRQTHSHKHP
+19 
-31 EDQERVNMSTPIYLD
+31 MSIPVYLD
-46 LVAMVAPA
+46 LVAMIAPA

-68 GIARRNLI
+68 GIAQYNLI

-83 LILAADIDRI
+83 LILAADIGRI
-93 LAQSSIATYVMLFG
+93 LAQSTIATYVMLVG
-107 FFLVAMNF
+107 FSLIAMNF
-115 GHAAAVVQ
+115 GHASAVVQ
-123 FCPDARTWGESM
+123 FCPEARTLGESL
-135 KIILKRTMLF
+135 KIIFRKTMLF

-157 VTLTF
+157 ITLAF

-183 SWYIALTAAVAA
+183 AWYIALTAAVAA
-195 PIILY
+195 PIVLY

-224 LSSWLCFPTVGL
+224 LFSWLCFPTVGL

-259 LYCLLAISIRTLPGT
+259 LYFLLATSIRTLPGT

-279 SSLFPQSLI
+279 SSLFPRSLI
-288 KLGKRYLVLH
+288 KFGKRYLVLH
-298 DSGMRSISFLSS
+298 DTGMRSISFLSS

-320 KVVLKSPATWLVEG
+320 KVVLKSPAAWLVEG

-348 GKFVTSSASSDDK
+348 GKFVTSSTSSDDK
-361 RSGKEG
+361 KSGKEG

-390 QDSIMSNPS
+390 QDSMVLIAR
-399 DSRNEPEAEVLLL
+399 DSKNEPEAEVLLL
-412 ESSQAPRPQV
+412 ESSKAPRRQV

-449 MDHPRIEGSK
+449 LDHPRIEGSK

-505 RMVRIVAASS
+505 RMVRMVAASS

-521 ESPDG
+521 EMPDG

-531 DKELGLVTSLVTN
+531 DKELGLVTSLVTD
-544 LFENNKSVALS
+544 LFENNTSVALS

-561 SELIRGE
+561 AELIRGE
-568 RWEQVYSGIK
+568 RWEQVYSGVK

-619 DTENQGLRVVK
+619 DAEGQGLRVVK
-630 AEF
+630 SEF

>member
-1 MASRV
+1 
-6 TIGQAAQLRYLET
+6 
-19 YANRQTHSHKHP
+19 
-31 EDQERVNMSTPIYLD
+31 MSIPVYLD
-46 LVAMVAPA
+46 LIAMVAPA
-54 LSLWLLIRQKPSFV
+54 LSLVLLVRQKPSFV
-68 GIARRNLI
+68 GIAQRNLI

-93 LAQSSIATYVMLFG
+93 LTQSILATYVMLVG

-123 FCPDARTWGESM
+123 FCPEARTWGESM
-135 KIILKRTMLF
+135 KIILKRTVLF

-162 EPVTSSLTMYG
+162 EPVTSSLTSYG

-183 SWYIALTAAVAA
+183 TWYVALTATLAV
-195 PIILY
+195 PIVLY
-200 PSLLLLSSLRRAQTS
+200 PSLLLLSSLRRVQTS

-236 VVFFLLSPMIPFSYE
+236 VIFFLLSPGIPFSYE
-251 LGLIISSA
+251 LGLIISSS
-259 LYCLLAISIRTLPGT
+259 LYCLLSISLRTLPGT

-288 KLGKRYLVLH
+288 KFGKRYLVLH
-298 DSGMRSISFLSS
+298 DTGTRTISFLSS

-334 LSRNDSRFNEWAEN
+334 LSHNDSRFNEWAEK
-348 GKFVTSSASSDDK
+348 GKFVKSSAGSDDK
-361 RSGKEG
+361 KSGSEG

-378 TVFVKE
+378 TVFVRE

-390 QDSIMSNPS
+390 QGSMGSMAKESKP
-399 DSRNEPEAEVLLL
+399 NEPEAEMFLL

-422 AEFLQKN
+422 ADFLQRN
-429 GDVELV
+429 RDVELV

-449 MDHPRIEGSK
+449 LDHEKMEGSK
-459 ILLEYSSNSNFED
+459 ILLEYSSNANFED
-472 LVKKFFDEGIANA
+472 LVNKFFDEGIANA

-505 RMVRIVAASS
+505 RMVRVVAASS
-515 LVSAPD
+515 LVSVPD
-521 ESPDG
+521 ELPDG

-531 DKELGLVTSLVTN
+531 DKELGLVTSLVTE
-544 LFENNKSVALS
+544 FYENNKSVALGL
-555 FVFDSI
+555 VFDSI
-561 SELIRGE
+561 TELIRGE

-578 QLIELLSP
+578 QLIELLNP
-586 STVTAIFLVNKE
+586 STITAIFLVNTE
-598 TTEGRFLGALR
+598 TTEPRFLGALR
-609 GLFSVQMRLD
+609 GLFSVQMKVG
-619 DTENQGLRVVK
+619 EAGSQALRVAK

>member
-1 MASRV
+1 M
-6 TIGQAAQLRYLET
+6 
-19 YANRQTHSHKHP
+19 
-31 EDQERVNMSTPIYLD
+31 
-46 LVAMVAPA
+46 
-54 LSLWLLIRQKPSFV
+54 
-68 GIARRNLI
+68 
-76 RLNIYFF
+76 YFF
-83 LILAADIDRI
+83 LILAADIERI
-93 LAQSSIATYVMLFG
+93 LAESMLATYVMLVG

-123 FCPDARTWGESM
+123 FCPEARTWGESM
-135 KIILKRTMLF
+135 RIIFKKTMLF

-152 GTWLA
+152 GAWLA

-162 EPVTSSLTMYG
+162 EPVTSSLTSYG
-173 NEAYVLPAFP
+173 NEAYVLPTFP
-183 SWYIALTAAVAA
+183 LWYVALTAAIAV
-195 PIILY
+195 PIVLY
-200 PSLLLLSSLRRAQTS
+200 PSLLLVSSQRHAQTS

-236 VVFFLLSPMIPFSYE
+236 VVFFLLSPTIPFAYE
-251 LGLIISSA
+251 LGLIASSA
-259 LYCLLAISIRTLPGT
+259 LYCLLANSLRTLPGT

-288 KLGKRYLVLH
+288 KFGKRYLVIH
-298 DSGMRSISFLSS
+298 DTGTRAISFLSS
-310 AFRSTIEAGA
+310 AFRSTIDAGA
-320 KVVLKSPATWLVEG
+320 KVVLKSSAPWLVDG
-334 LSRNDSRFNEWAEN
+334 LSRNNSRFNEWTER
-348 GKFVTSSASSDDK
+348 GKFVTISAISADARD
-361 RSGKEG
+361 GKEG

-384 LERQDL
+384 LQRQDL
-390 QDSIMSNPS
+390 QGSMGSIERDSK
-399 DSRNEPEAEVLLL
+399 NEPEAEVLLL

-422 AEFLQKN
+422 VDFLQKN

-435 NLSEASDP
+435 NLTEASDP

-449 MDHPRIEGSK
+449 FDHQKIEGSK
-459 ILLEYSSNSNFED
+459 ILLEYSSNGNFED
-472 LVKKFFDEGIANA
+472 LVRKFFDEGIANA

-521 ESPDG
+521 ELPDG

-531 DKELGLVTSLVTN
+531 DKELGLVTSLVTD

-561 SELIRGE
+561 TELIRGE

-578 QLIELLSP
+578 QLIELLNP

-598 TTEGRFLGALR
+598 TTDARFLGALR

-619 DTENQGLRVVK
+619 ETEGQTVRVAK

>member
-1 MASRV
+1 
-6 TIGQAAQLRYLET
+6 
-19 YANRQTHSHKHP
+19 
-31 EDQERVNMSTPIYLD
+31 MSTPLYLD

-83 LILAADIDRI
+83 LILAADIGRI
-93 LAQSSIATYVMLFG
+93 IAQSSIATYVMLVG

-123 FCPDARTWGESM
+123 FCPEARTWGESM

-152 GTWLA
+152 GIWLA

-183 SWYIALTAAVAA
+183 TWYFALTVAVAA
-195 PIILY
+195 PVVLY
-200 PSLLLLSSLRRAQTS
+200 PSLLILSSLRRAQTS

-251 LGLIISSA
+251 LGLILSSA

-279 SSLFPQSLI
+279 TSLFPQSLI
-288 KLGKRYLVLH
+288 KFGKRYLVLH
-298 DSGMRSISFLSS
+298 DTSMRSISFLSS

-320 KVVLKSPATWLVEG
+320 KVVLKSSATWLVDG
-334 LSRNDSRFNEWAEN
+334 LSRNDSRFKEWTEN
-348 GKFVTSSASSDDK
+348 GKFVTSSARSDDK
-361 RSGKEG
+361 RFGKEG

-390 QDSIMSNPS
+390 QGSMVSIARDSK
-399 DSRNEPEAEVLLL
+399 NEPEAEVLLL

-422 AEFLQKN
+422 ADFLQKN

-449 MDHPRIEGSK
+449 LDHPRIEGSK

-485 EMCALF
+485 EMCTLF

-521 ESPDG
+521 ETPDG

-531 DKELGLVTSLVTN
+531 DKELGLVTSLVTD

-561 SELIRGE
+561 TELIRGE

-598 TTEGRFLGALR
+598 TTEERFLGALR

-619 DTENQGLRVVK
+619 DTEGQALRVVK

>member
-1 MASRV
+1 MA
-6 TIGQAAQLRYLET
+6 
-19 YANRQTHSHKHP
+19 
-31 EDQERVNMSTPIYLD
+31 
-46 LVAMVAPA
+46 APA
-54 LSLWLLIRQKPSFV
+54 LSLWLLIRQKPTFV
-68 GIARRNLI
+68 GIARDNLI

-83 LILAADIDRI
+83 VILVADIDRI
-93 LAQSSIATYVMLFG
+93 LTESILATYAMLIG
-107 FFLVAMNF
+107 FFSVATNF

-123 FCPDARTWGESM
+123 FCPEARNWRESM
-135 KIILKRTMLF
+135 RIIVKRTILF
-145 PLFLLIL
+145 PMFLLIL
-152 GTWLA
+152 GAWLA

-162 EPVTSSLTMYG
+162 DPVTSSLTSYG

-183 SWYIALTAAVAA
+183 TWYIALTAALAV
-195 PIILY
+195 PIVLY
-200 PSLLLLSSLRRAQTS
+200 PSLLLLSSLRRSQTS

-224 LSSWLCFPTVGL
+224 LASWLCFPTVGL
-236 VVFFLLSPMIPFSYE
+236 VVFFLLSPTIPFSYE

-259 LYCLLAISIRTLPGT
+259 LYCLLAISIRNLPGT

-288 KLGKRYLVLH
+288 KFGKRYLVLH
-298 DSGMRSISFLSS
+298 DSGMRTISFLSS

-320 KVVLKSPATWLVEG
+320 RVVLKSPATWLVEG
-334 LSRNDSRFNEWAEN
+334 LSRRDSRFNEWTEN
-348 GKFVTSSASSDDK
+348 GKFVTPSTLSDDK
-361 RSGKEG
+361 GSGKEA

-378 TVFVKE
+378 TVFVRE
-384 LERQDL
+384 LGRQDL
-390 QDSIMSNPS
+390 QDSMGSIAKESKNPG
-399 DSRNEPEAEVLLL
+399 EPEAEVLLL
-412 ESSQAPRPQV
+412 ESSKAPRPQV
-422 AEFLQKN
+422 ADFLKKN

-443 FSTLVN
+443 FSALVN
-449 MDHPRIEGSK
+449 LDHPRLEGSK
-459 ILLEYSSNSNFED
+459 ILLEYSSNANYED

-491 TSKSSKLYRALKGK
+491 TSKSSKLYRSLKGK

-515 LVSAPD
+515 LVSVPD

-531 DKELGLVTSLVTN
+531 DKELGLVTSLVTEF
-544 LFENNKSVALS
+544 FENNMSVALS
-555 FVFDSI
+555 FVFDSTT
-561 SELIRGE
+561 ELNRGE

-578 QLIELLSP
+578 QSIELLSP
-586 STVTAIFLVNKE
+586 STVTAIFLVNTE
-598 TTEGRFLGALR
+598 TTEARFLGALR

-619 DTENQGLRVVK
+619 DTQGQPLRVAK

>member
-1 MASRV
+1 
-6 TIGQAAQLRYLET
+6 
-19 YANRQTHSHKHP
+19 
-31 EDQERVNMSTPIYLD
+31 MSTPLYLD

-83 LILAADIDRI
+83 LILAADIGRI
-93 LAQSSIATYVMLFG
+93 IAQSSIATYVMLVG

-123 FCPDARTWGESM
+123 FCPEARTWGESM

-152 GTWLA
+152 GIWLA

-183 SWYIALTAAVAA
+183 TWYIALTVAVAA
-195 PIILY
+195 PVILY

-251 LGLIISSA
+251 LGLILSSA

-279 SSLFPQSLI
+279 TSLFPQSLI
-288 KLGKRYLVLH
+288 KFGKRYLVLH
-298 DSGMRSISFLSS
+298 DTSMRSISFLSS

-320 KVVLKSPATWLVEG
+320 KVVLKSSAAWLVEG
-334 LSRNDSRFNEWAEN
+334 LSRNDSRFKEWTEN
-348 GKFVTSSASSDDK
+348 GKFVTSSARSDDK
-361 RSGKEG
+361 RFGKEG

-390 QDSIMSNPS
+390 QGSMVSIARDSK
-399 DSRNEPEAEVLLL
+399 NEPEAEVLLL

-422 AEFLQKN
+422 ADFLQKN

-449 MDHPRIEGSK
+449 LDHPKIEGSK

-485 EMCALF
+485 EMCTLF

-521 ESPDG
+521 ETPDG

-531 DKELGLVTSLVTN
+531 DKELGLVTSLVTD

-561 SELIRGE
+561 TELIRGE

-586 STVTAIFLVNKE
+586 STVTAIFLVSKE
-598 TTEGRFLGALR
+598 TTEERFLGALR

-619 DTENQGLRVVK
+619 DTEGQALRVVK

>member
-1 MASRV
+1 
-6 TIGQAAQLRYLET
+6 
-19 YANRQTHSHKHP
+19 
-31 EDQERVNMSTPIYLD
+31 MSIPVYLD
-46 LVAMVAPA
+46 LVAMVAPT

-76 RLNIYFF
+76 QLNIYFF

-93 LAQSSIATYVMLFG
+93 LTQSIIAAYVMLAG

-123 FCPDARTWGESM
+123 FCPEARTWGESM
-135 KIILKRTMLF
+135 KVIFKRTMLF

-152 GTWLA
+152 GTWLV
-157 VTLTF
+157 VTLAF
-162 EPVTSSLTMYG
+162 EPVTSSLTFYG

-183 SWYIALTAAVAA
+183 TWYIGFTFAVAA
-195 PIILY
+195 PIVLY
-200 PSLLLLSSLRRAQTS
+200 PSLLLLSSLHRAQSS

-251 LGLIISSA
+251 LGLILSSA
-259 LYCLLAISIRTLPGT
+259 LYWLLAISIRTLPGT

-279 SSLFPQSLI
+279 TSLFPQSLI
-288 KLGKRYLVLH
+288 KFGKRYLVLH
-298 DSGMRSISFLSS
+298 DTSMRSISFLSS
-310 AFRSTIEAGA
+310 AFRSIIEAGA

-334 LSRNDSRFNEWAEN
+334 LSRNDSRFKEWAEN
-348 GKFVTSSASSDDK
+348 GKFVTSSAHSDDK
-361 RSGKEG
+361 RSAKEG
-367 LSDKFGLSQTA
+367 LSEKFGLSQTA

-390 QDSIMSNPS
+390 QGSMVSIARDSK
-399 DSRNEPEAEVLLL
+399 NEPEAEVLLL
-412 ESSQAPRPQV
+412 ESNQAPRPQV
-422 AEFLQKN
+422 ADFLQKN

-449 MDHPRIEGSK
+449 LDHPRIEGSK

-485 EMCALF
+485 EMCTLF

-505 RMVRIVAASS
+505 RMVRIIAASS

-521 ESPDG
+521 ELPDG

-531 DKELGLVTSLVTN
+531 DKELGLVTSLVTD

-561 SELIRGE
+561 TELIRGE

-578 QLIELLSP
+578 QMIELLNP
-586 STVTAIFLVNKE
+586 STVTAIFLVSKE
-598 TTEGRFLGALR
+598 TTEERFLGALR

>member
-1 MASRV
+1 
-6 TIGQAAQLRYLET
+6 
-19 YANRQTHSHKHP
+19 
-31 EDQERVNMSTPIYLD
+31 MSTPVYLD
-46 LVAMVAPA
+46 LVAMAATA
-54 LSLWLLIRQKPSFV
+54 LSLWLLVRQKPSFV

-93 LAQSSIATYVMLFG
+93 LAQNIIATYIMLIG

-123 FCPDARTWGESM
+123 FCPEARTWGESM

-157 VTLTF
+157 VTLAF
-162 EPVTSSLTMYG
+162 EPVTSSLTSYG
-173 NEAYVLPAFP
+173 NEAYVLPSFP
-183 SWYIALTAAVAA
+183 SWYIALTVVLAI

-236 VVFFLLSPMIPFSYE
+236 VIFFLLSPIIPFSYE
-251 LGLIISSA
+251 MGLIISSA
-259 LYCLLAISIRTLPGT
+259 LYCLLAFSIRTLPGT

-288 KLGKRYLVLH
+288 KFGKRYLVLH
-298 DSGMRSISFLSS
+298 DTGMRTISFLSS
-310 AFRSTIEAGA
+310 AFRSTIDAGA
-320 KVVLKSPATWLVEG
+320 RVVLKSPASWLVEG
-334 LSRNDSRFNEWAEN
+334 LSHNDSRFNEWAEN
-348 GKFVTSSASSDDK
+348 GKFVTSSAGSDDK
-361 RSGKEG
+361 KSGSEG

-378 TVFVKE
+378 TVFVRE

-390 QDSIMSNPS
+390 QGSMGLITKDSKNP
-399 DSRNEPEAEVLLL
+399 NEPEAEMFLL

-422 AEFLQKN
+422 ADFLQRN
-429 GDVELV
+429 RDVELV

-449 MDHPRIEGSK
+449 LDHQKMEGSK
-459 ILLEYSSNSNFED
+459 ILLEYSSNANFED
-472 LVKKFFDEGIANA
+472 LVNKFFDEGIANA

-505 RMVRIVAASS
+505 RMMRMVAASS
-515 LVSAPD
+515 LVSVPD
-521 ESPDG
+521 ELPDG

-531 DKELGLVTSLVTN
+531 DKELGLVTSLVTE
-544 LFENNKSVALS
+544 FYENNKSVALS

-561 SELIRGE
+561 TELIRGE

-586 STVTAIFLVNKE
+586 STITAIFLVNTE
-598 TTEGRFLGALR
+598 TTEPRFLGALR
-609 GLFSVQMRLD
+609 GMFSVQMKLG
-619 DTENQGLRVVK
+619 EVGSQPLRVAK
-630 AEF
+630 SEF

>member
-1 MASRV
+1 
-6 TIGQAAQLRYLET
+6 
-19 YANRQTHSHKHP
+19 
-31 EDQERVNMSTPIYLD
+31 MSIPVYLD

-54 LSLWLLIRQKPSFV
+54 LSLWLLFRQKPSFV
-68 GIARRNLI
+68 GIARDNLI

-83 LILAADIDRI
+83 LILVADIDRV
-93 LAQSSIATYVMLFG
+93 LTQSVLATYVMLIG
-107 FFLVAMNF
+107 FFSIATNF

-123 FCPDARTWGESM
+123 FCPEARDWRESM
-135 KIILKRTMLF
+135 RLILKRTMLF

-157 VTLTF
+157 VTLVF
-162 EPVTSSLTMYG
+162 DPVTSSLTLYG
-173 NEAYVLPAFP
+173 NEAYVLPVFP
-183 SWYIALTAAVAA
+183 TWYIALTVAVAI
-195 PIILY
+195 PIVLY
-200 PSLLLLSSLRRAQTS
+200 PSLLLLSSLHRVQTS

-224 LSSWLCFPTVGL
+224 LASWLCFPTVGL
-236 VVFFLLSPMIPFSYE
+236 VVFFLLSPIVPFSYE
-251 LGLIISSA
+251 LGLIISSG
-259 LYCLLAISIRTLPGT
+259 LYCLLAISIRNLPVT

-288 KLGKRYLVLH
+288 KFGKRYLVLH
-298 DSGMRSISFLSS
+298 DSGLRTVSFLSS
-310 AFRSTIEAGA
+310 AFRSIIEAGA
-320 KVVLKSPATWLVEG
+320 RVVLESRATWLVEG
-334 LSRNDSRFNEWAEN
+334 LSRSDSRFSEWTEK
-348 GKFVTSSASSDDK
+348 GKFVTSSTFSDDK
-361 RSGKEG
+361 KSGKEA

-390 QDSIMSNPS
+390 QGSIGPIAKESKNLV
-399 DSRNEPEAEVLLL
+399 EPEAEVLLL
-412 ESSQAPRPQV
+412 ESSKAPRPQV
-422 AEFLQKN
+422 ADFLQKN

-449 MDHPRIEGSK
+449 MDHPKIEGSK
-459 ILLEYSSNSNFED
+459 ILLEYSSNANFED

-531 DKELGLVTSLVTN
+531 DKELGLVTSLITDF
-544 LFENNKSVALS
+544 FENNMSVALS

-561 SELIRGE
+561 TELIRGE

-586 STVTAIFLVNKE
+586 STVTAIFLVNTE
-598 TTEGRFLGALR
+598 TTDARFLGALR
-609 GLFSVQMRLD
+609 GLFSVQLRLD
-619 DTENQGLRVVK
+619 DTQDQALRVAK
-630 AEF
+630 AQF

>member
-1 MASRV
+1 
-6 TIGQAAQLRYLET
+6 
-19 YANRQTHSHKHP
+19 
-31 EDQERVNMSTPIYLD
+31 MSTPIYLD

-54 LSLWLLIRQKPSFV
+54 LSLWLLIRQKTSFV
-68 GIARRNLI
+68 GIARHNLI

-93 LAQSSIATYVMLFG
+93 LAQSTIATYVMLVG

-123 FCPDARTWGESM
+123 FCPEARTWSESM

-183 SWYIALTAAVAA
+183 TWYIALTVVVAA
-195 PIILY
+195 PIVLY
-200 PSLLLLSSLRRAQTS
+200 PSLLLLSSLRRAQTT

-236 VVFFLLSPMIPFSYE
+236 VVFFLLSPLIPFSYE

-279 SSLFPQSLI
+279 SSLFSQSLI
-288 KLGKRYLVLH
+288 KFGKRYLVLH
-298 DSGMRSISFLSS
+298 DSGTRSISFMSS

-334 LSRNDSRFNEWAEN
+334 LSRNDSRFKEWAEN
-348 GKFVTSSASSDDK
+348 GRFVTSSAGSDYN
-361 RSGKEG
+361 RSGREG

-390 QDSIMSNPS
+390 HGSMVSIAS

-412 ESSQAPRPQV
+412 ESSQAPRRQV
-422 AEFLQKN
+422 ADFLQKN

-449 MDHPRIEGSK
+449 LDHQKIEGSK

-472 LVKKFFDEGIANA
+472 LVKKFFDEAIANA

-521 ESPDG
+521 ELPDG

-531 DKELGLVTSLVTN
+531 DKELGLVTSLLTDM
-544 LFENNKSVALS
+544 FENNKSVALS

-561 SELIRGE
+561 TELIRGE

-586 STVTAIFLVNKE
+586 STVTAIFLVNQE

-619 DTENQGLRVVK
+619 ETESRGLRVIK